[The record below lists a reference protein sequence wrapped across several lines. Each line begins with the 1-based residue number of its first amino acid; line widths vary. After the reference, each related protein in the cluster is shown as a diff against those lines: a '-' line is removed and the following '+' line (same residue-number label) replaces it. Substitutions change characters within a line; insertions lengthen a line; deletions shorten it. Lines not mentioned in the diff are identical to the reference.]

1 MHFFTTILHIVLCIT
16 LILIILLQPGKG
28 AGSVFGGGGGGG
40 NQMYGPRGQGHFLG
54 KATTVIAATFMFTSI
69 TLAFYSRPSEEA
81 STETLKAIREIE
93 QAGTEVVVETDSEK
107 IRQEQLQ
114 TAQEDIRDLAA
125 QETQSS
131 SSTEEGQGTSDD
143 GDSEAGGEGD
153 SDSVDE

>member
-131 SSTEEGQGTSDD
+131 SSTEGGQGTIDD